1 MKRSNIL
8 KVKKVQCPN
17 CQTNSYLKK
26 IMYGLPGDDFDFEKF
41 HIGGCI
47 PSDATYHCERCGWE
61 NESNPNSELDLH

>member
-1 MKRSNIL
+1 
-8 KVKKVQCPN
+8 
-17 CQTNSYLKK
+17 
-26 IMYGLPGDDFDFEKF
+26 MYGLPGDDFDFEKF